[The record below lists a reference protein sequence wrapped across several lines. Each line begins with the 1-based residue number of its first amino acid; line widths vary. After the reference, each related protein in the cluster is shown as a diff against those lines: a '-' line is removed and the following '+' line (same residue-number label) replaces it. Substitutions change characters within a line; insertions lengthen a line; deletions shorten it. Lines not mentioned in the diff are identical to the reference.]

1 MYFPFLAKKISFPA
15 ADNLFR
21 VSLEFFRVKQC
32 IDQINTQQ

>member
-1 MYFPFLAKKISFPA
+1 MYFPSA
-15 ADNLFR
+15 ADNLYR